1 MTKTTNTFKSF
12 LRNNIVQ
19 AIVIILSVLLSF
31 YLEQRRQVNITKQ
44 EKNYLLTDLSKTL
57 EDDIN
62 QIEIILE
69 GLDRS
74 DKNLIR
80 LLDDIN
86 SNHTLLTDREV
97 AEVLLEIQIGTSFF
111 PQDGI
116 FNQLIANGTFNLIEN
131 EELKSLL
138 LNMYTHKKE
147 RNYATSTEID
157 NFNLLWRRQI
167 MGNFRIQFNYNS
179 YDGEIYG
186 QQELTRFRFNR
197 QYYLSNE
204 LYGALSQSRIYVG
217 MYTRFLND
225 QKNEYQTALALQRQK
240 LVKINLFILL
250 I

>member
-1 MTKTTNTFKSF
+1 MTKTSSNFKSF
-12 LRNNIVQ
+12 IRNNIIQ
-19 AIVIILSVLLSF
+19 AVVIILSVLLSF

-44 EKNYLLTDLSKTL
+44 EKNYLLTDLTKTL
-57 EDDIN
+57 ESDID

-69 GLDRS
+69 GLSNS
-74 DKNLIR
+74 DKDLVK
-80 LLDDIN
+80 LLNDIN
-86 SNHTLLTDREV
+86 NNHTLLSDREV
-97 AEVLLEIQIGTSFF
+97 AEILLQIQIGTSFF

-116 FNQLIANGTFNLIEN
+116 FNELIANGSFNLIEN
-131 EELKSLL
+131 EELKALL

-147 RNYATSTEID
+147 RNYATSVEID

-186 QQELTRFRFNR
+186 QQELIRFRFNR

-225 QKNEYQTALALQRQK
+225 QINEYQTALALSK
-240 LVKINLFILL
+240 TEIGED
-250 I
+250 

>member
-1 MTKTTNTFKSF
+1 MTKTSSNFKSF
-12 LRNNIVQ
+12 IRNNIIQ
-19 AIVIILSVLLSF
+19 AVVIILSVLLSF
-31 YLEQRRQVNITKQ
+31 YLEDRRQENITRQ

-57 EDDIN
+57 ESDIY

-69 GLDRS
+69 NLDNS
-74 DKNLIR
+74 DKNLLK
-80 LLDDIN
+80 LLNDIN
-86 SNHTLLTDREV
+86 NNHTLFSDREV
-97 AEVLLEIQIGTSFF
+97 VEILLQIQIGTSFF

-116 FNQLIANGTFNLIEN
+116 FNELIANGSFNLIEN

-147 RNYATSTEID
+147 RNYATSVEID

-204 LYGALSQSRIYVG
+204 LYGALSQSRI
-217 MYTRFLND
+217 
-225 QKNEYQTALALQRQK
+225 
-240 LVKINLFILL
+240 
-250 I
+250 

>member
-1 MTKTTNTFKSF
+1 MTKATNTFKSF
-12 LRNNIVQ
+12 LRNNVVQ

-44 EKNYLLTDLSKTL
+44 EKNYLLTDLTKTL
-57 EDDIN
+57 EGDIN

-69 GLDRS
+69 GLDKS
-74 DKNLIR
+74 DKNLIK

-86 SNHTLLTDREV
+86 NNHTLLSDREV
-97 AEVLLEIQIGTSFF
+97 AEVLLQIQIGTSFF

-225 QKNEYQTALALQRQK
+225 QKNEYQTALALSK
-240 LVKINLFILL
+240 TEIGKD
-250 I
+250 

>member
-1 MTKTTNTFKSF
+1 MTKTSSNFKSF
-12 LRNNIVQ
+12 IKNNIIQ
-19 AIVIILSVLLSF
+19 AVVIILSVLLSF

-44 EKNYLLTDLSKTL
+44 EKNYLLTDLTKTL
-57 EDDIN
+57 ESDIG
-62 QIEIILE
+62 QIEIIIE
-69 GLDRS
+69 GLSNS
-74 DKNLIR
+74 DKNLVK
-80 LLDDIN
+80 LLNDIN
-86 SNHTLLTDREV
+86 NNHTLLSDREV
-97 AEVLLEIQIGTSFF
+97 AETLLQIQIGTSFF

-116 FNQLIANGTFNLIEN
+116 FNELIANGSFNLIEN
-131 EELKSLL
+131 EELKYLL

-225 QKNEYQTALALQRQK
+225 QINEYQTALALSK
-240 LVKINLFILL
+240 TEIGED
-250 I
+250 

>member
-1 MTKTTNTFKSF
+1 MTKTSNNFKSF
-12 LRNNIVQ
+12 IRNNIIQ
-19 AIVIILSVLLSF
+19 AVVIILSVLLSF

-44 EKNYLLTDLSKTL
+44 EKNYLLTDLTKTL
-57 EDDIN
+57 ESDIY

-69 GLDRS
+69 GLGNS
-74 DKNLIR
+74 DKNLVK
-80 LLDDIN
+80 LLNDIN
-86 SNHTLLTDREV
+86 NNHTLLSDREV
-97 AEVLLEIQIGTSFF
+97 AEILLQIQIGTSFF

-116 FNQLIANGTFNLIEN
+116 FNELIANGSFNLIEN
-131 EELKSLL
+131 EELKELL

-147 RNYATSTEID
+147 RNYATSVEID

-225 QKNEYQTALALQRQK
+225 QINEYQTALALSK
-240 LVKINLFILL
+240 TEIGED
-250 I
+250 

>member
-1 MTKTTNTFKSF
+1 MTKTSSNFKSF
-12 LRNNIVQ
+12 IRNNIIQ
-19 AIVIILSVLLSF
+19 AVVIILSVLLSF
-31 YLEQRRQVNITKQ
+31 YLEDRRQENITRQ

-57 EDDIN
+57 ESDIY

-69 GLDRS
+69 NLDNS
-74 DKNLIR
+74 DKNLLK
-80 LLDDIN
+80 LLNDIN
-86 SNHTLLTDREV
+86 NNHTLFSDREV
-97 AEVLLEIQIGTSFF
+97 VEILLQIQIGTSFF

-116 FNQLIANGTFNLIEN
+116 FNELIANGSFNLIEN

-147 RNYATSTEID
+147 RNYATSIEID

-225 QKNEYQTALALQRQK
+225 QKNEYQTALALSK
-240 LVKINLFILL
+240 TEIGED
-250 I
+250 

>member
-1 MTKTTNTFKSF
+1 MTKTSNNFKSF
-12 LRNNIVQ
+12 IRNNIIQ
-19 AIVIILSVLLSF
+19 AVVIILSVLLSF

-44 EKNYLLTDLSKTL
+44 EKNYLLTDLTKTL
-57 EDDIN
+57 DSDID

-69 GLDRS
+69 GLSNS
-74 DKNLIR
+74 DKNLVK
-80 LLDDIN
+80 LLNDIN
-86 SNHTLLTDREV
+86 NNHTLLSDREV
-97 AEVLLEIQIGTSFF
+97 AELLLQIQIGTSFF

-116 FNQLIANGTFNLIEN
+116 FNELIANGSFNLIEN
-131 EELKSLL
+131 EELKALL

-147 RNYATSTEID
+147 RNYATSVEID

-225 QKNEYQTALALQRQK
+225 QINEYQTALALSK
-240 LVKINLFILL
+240 TEIGED
-250 I
+250 

>member
-1 MTKTTNTFKSF
+1 MTKTSSNFKSF
-12 LRNNIVQ
+12 IRNNIIQ
-19 AIVIILSVLLSF
+19 AVVIILSVLLSF
-31 YLEQRRQVNITKQ
+31 YLEDRRQENITRQ

-57 EDDIN
+57 ESDIY

-69 GLDRS
+69 NLDNS
-74 DKNLIR
+74 DKNLVK
-80 LLDDIN
+80 LLNDIN
-86 SNHTLLTDREV
+86 NNHTLFSDREV
-97 AEVLLEIQIGTSFF
+97 VEILLQIQIGTSFF

-116 FNQLIANGTFNLIEN
+116 FNELIANGSFNLIEN

-147 RNYATSTEID
+147 RNYATSVEID

-225 QKNEYQTALALQRQK
+225 QKNEYQTALALSK
-240 LVKINLFILL
+240 TEIGED
-250 I
+250 

>member
-1 MTKTTNTFKSF
+1 MTKTSNNFKSVI
-12 LRNNIVQ
+12 RNNIIQ
-19 AIVIILSVLLSF
+19 AVVIILSVLLSF

-44 EKNYLLTDLSKTL
+44 EKNYLLTDLTKTL
-57 EDDIN
+57 ESDID

-69 GLDRS
+69 SLSNS
-74 DKNLIR
+74 DKD
-80 LLDDIN
+80 LLKLLNDIN
-86 SNHTLLTDREV
+86 NNHTLLSDREV
-97 AEVLLEIQIGTSFF
+97 AEILLQIQIGTSFF

-116 FNQLIANGTFNLIEN
+116 FNELIANGSFNLIEN
-131 EELKSLL
+131 EELKVLL

-147 RNYATSTEID
+147 RNYATSVEID

-225 QKNEYQTALALQRQK
+225 QINEYQTALALSK
-240 LVKINLFILL
+240 TEIGED
-250 I
+250 

>member
-1 MTKTTNTFKSF
+1 MTKATNTFKSF
-12 LRNNIVQ
+12 LRNNVVQ

-44 EKNYLLTDLSKTL
+44 EKNYLLTDLTKTL
-57 EDDIN
+57 EGDIN

-69 GLDRS
+69 GLDKS
-74 DKNLIR
+74 DKNLIK

-86 SNHTLLTDREV
+86 NNHTLLTDREV
-97 AEVLLEIQIGTSFF
+97 AEVLLQIQIGTSFF

-186 QQELTRFRFNR
+186 QQELIRFRFNR

-225 QKNEYQTALALQRQK
+225 QKNEYQTALALSK
-240 LVKINLFILL
+240 TEIGKD
-250 I
+250 

>member
-62 QIEIILE
+62 QIEIILK

-225 QKNEYQTALALQRQK
+225 QKNEYQTALALSK
-240 LVKINLFILL
+240 TEIGKD
-250 I
+250 

>member
-1 MTKTTNTFKSF
+1 MTKTSNNFKSVI
-12 LRNNIVQ
+12 RNNIIQ
-19 AIVIILSVLLSF
+19 AVVIILSVLLSF

-44 EKNYLLTDLSKTL
+44 EKNYLLTDLTKTL
-57 EDDIN
+57 ESDID

-69 GLDRS
+69 SLSNS
-74 DKNLIR
+74 DKD
-80 LLDDIN
+80 LLKLLNDIN
-86 SNHTLLTDREV
+86 NNHTLLSDREV
-97 AEVLLEIQIGTSFF
+97 AEILLQIQIGTSFF

-116 FNQLIANGTFNLIEN
+116 FNELIANGSFNLIEN
-131 EELKSLL
+131 EQLKALL

-147 RNYATSTEID
+147 RNYATSVEID

-225 QKNEYQTALALQRQK
+225 QINEYQTALALSK
-240 LVKINLFILL
+240 TEIGED
-250 I
+250 

>member
-1 MTKTTNTFKSF
+1 MTKTIITLKSF

-44 EKNYLLTDLSKTL
+44 EKNYLLTDLTKTL
-57 EDDIN
+57 ESDIE

-69 GLDRS
+69 GLDIS
-74 DKNLIR
+74 DKNLIK

-86 SNHTLLTDREV
+86 NNHTILTDRQV
-97 AEVLLEIQIGTSFF
+97 AEILLQIQIGTSFF

-131 EELKSLL
+131 EELKSILL
-138 LNMYTHKKE
+138 SMYTHKKE
-147 RNYATSTEID
+147 RNYATSVEID

-167 MGNFRIQFNYNS
+167 MGNFRIQFNYKS

-186 QQELTRFRFNR
+186 QQELTRFRFNK

-204 LYGALSQSRIYVG
+204 LYGSLSQSRIYVG

-225 QKNEYQTALALQRQK
+225 QKNEYQTALALSK
-240 LVKINLFILL
+240 TEIGKD
-250 I
+250 

>member
-1 MTKTTNTFKSF
+1 MTKTSSNFKSF
-12 LRNNIVQ
+12 IRNNIIQ
-19 AIVIILSVLLSF
+19 AVVIILSVLLSF
-31 YLEQRRQVNITKQ
+31 YLEDRRQENITKQ

-57 EDDIN
+57 ESDIY

-69 GLDRS
+69 NLDNS
-74 DKNLIR
+74 DKNLVK
-80 LLDDIN
+80 LLNDIN
-86 SNHTLLTDREV
+86 NNHTLLSDREV
-97 AEVLLEIQIGTSFF
+97 VEILLQIQIGTSFF

-116 FNQLIANGTFNLIEN
+116 FNELIANGSFNLIEN

-147 RNYATSTEID
+147 RNYATSVEID

-225 QKNEYQTALALQRQK
+225 QINEYQTALALSK
-240 LVKINLFILL
+240 TEIGED
-250 I
+250 

>member
-1 MTKTTNTFKSF
+1 MTKRTNTFKSF
-12 LRNNIVQ
+12 LRNNVVQ

-225 QKNEYQTALALQRQK
+225 QKNEYQTALALSK
-240 LVKINLFILL
+240 TEIGKD
-250 I
+250 

>member
-1 MTKTTNTFKSF
+1 MTITSNNFKSF
-12 LRNNIVQ
+12 IRNNIIQ
-19 AIVIILSVLLSF
+19 AVVIILSVLLSF

-44 EKNYLLTDLSKTL
+44 EKNYLLTDLTKTL
-57 EDDIN
+57 ESDID

-69 GLDRS
+69 GLCNS
-74 DKNLIR
+74 DKNLVK
-80 LLDDIN
+80 LLNDIN
-86 SNHTLLTDREV
+86 NNHTLLSDREV
-97 AEVLLEIQIGTSFF
+97 AEILLQIQIGTSFF

-116 FNQLIANGTFNLIEN
+116 FNELIANGSFNLIEN
-131 EELKSLL
+131 EELKALL

-147 RNYATSTEID
+147 RNYATSVEID

-225 QKNEYQTALALQRQK
+225 QINEYQTALELSK
-240 LVKINLFILL
+240 TENGED
-250 I
+250 

>member
-12 LRNNIVQ
+12 LRNNVVQ

-44 EKNYLLTDLSKTL
+44 EKNYLLTDLTKTL
-57 EDDIN
+57 EGDIN

-69 GLDRS
+69 GLDKS
-74 DKNLIR
+74 DKNLIK

-86 SNHTLLTDREV
+86 NNHTLLTDREV
-97 AEVLLEIQIGTSFF
+97 AEILLQIQIGTSFF
-111 PQDGI
+111 PHDGI
-116 FNQLIANGTFNLIEN
+116 FNQLIAIGTFNLIEN

-138 LNMYTHKKE
+138 LNMYNHKKE

-225 QKNEYQTALALQRQK
+225 QKNEYQTALALSK
-240 LVKINLFILL
+240 TEIGKD
-250 I
+250 

>member
-1 MTKTTNTFKSF
+1 MTKTSSNFKSF
-12 LRNNIVQ
+12 IRNNIIQ
-19 AIVIILSVLLSF
+19 AVVIILSVLLSF
-31 YLEQRRQVNITKQ
+31 YLEDRRQENITRQ

-57 EDDIN
+57 ESDIY

-69 GLDRS
+69 GLGNS
-74 DKNLIR
+74 DKDLVK
-80 LLDDIN
+80 LLNDIN
-86 SNHTLLTDREV
+86 NNHTLLSDREV
-97 AEVLLEIQIGTSFF
+97 AEILLQIQIGTSFF

-116 FNQLIANGTFNLIEN
+116 FNELIANGSFNLIEN
-131 EELKSLL
+131 EELKALL

-147 RNYATSTEID
+147 RNYATSVEID

-225 QKNEYQTALALQRQK
+225 QKNEYQTALALSK
-240 LVKINLFILL
+240 TEIGED
-250 I
+250 

>member
-1 MTKTTNTFKSF
+1 MTKATNTFKSF
-12 LRNNIVQ
+12 LRNNVVQ

-44 EKNYLLTDLSKTL
+44 EKNYLLTDLTKTL
-57 EDDIN
+57 EGDIN

-69 GLDRS
+69 GLDKS
-74 DKNLIR
+74 DKNLIK

-86 SNHTLLTDREV
+86 NNHTLLSDREV
-97 AEVLLEIQIGTSFF
+97 AEVLLQIQIGTSFF

-186 QQELTRFRFNR
+186 QQELLRFRFNR

-225 QKNEYQTALALQRQK
+225 QKNEYQTALALSK
-240 LVKINLFILL
+240 TEIGKD
-250 I
+250 

>member
-1 MTKTTNTFKSF
+1 MTKQSTSFFKSSF
-12 LRNNIVQ
+12 FSNILQ
-19 AIVIILSVLLSF
+19 GIVIIISVLLSF
-31 YLEQRRQVNITKQ
+31 FLEQQRQVNITKV
-44 EKNYLLTDLSKTL
+44 EKNLLLEDLTVTL
-57 EDDIN
+57 EADLN
-62 QIEIILE
+62 QIQTILNN
-69 GLDRS
+69 LDNS
-74 DKNLIR
+74 DENLKK

-86 SNHTLLTDREV
+86 NNHNILSDREV
-97 AEVLLEIQIGTSFF
+97 TEILLRIQIGTSFF

-116 FNQLIANGTFNLIEN
+116 FNQLISNGSFNLIEN

-179 YDGEIYG
+179 YEGEFYG
-186 QQELTRFRFNR
+186 TQELARFNFNR
-197 QYYLSNE
+197 AYYLSNE

-225 QKNEYQTALALQRQK
+225 QMNEYKTALALAK
-240 LVKINLFILL
+240 TEIAD
-250 I
+250 

>member
-225 QKNEYQTALALQRQK
+225 QKNEYC
-240 LVKINLFILL
+240 LL
-250 I
+250 YTSDAADE

>member
-1 MTKTTNTFKSF
+1 MTKTSNNFKSF
-12 LRNNIVQ
+12 IRNNIIQ
-19 AIVIILSVLLSF
+19 AVVIILSVLLSF

-44 EKNYLLTDLSKTL
+44 EKNYLLTDLTKTL
-57 EDDIN
+57 ESDID

-69 GLDRS
+69 SLSNS
-74 DKNLIR
+74 DKD
-80 LLDDIN
+80 LLKLLNDIN
-86 SNHTLLTDREV
+86 NNHTLLSDREV
-97 AEVLLEIQIGTSFF
+97 AEILLQIQIGTSFF

-116 FNQLIANGTFNLIEN
+116 FNELIANGSFNLIEN
-131 EELKSLL
+131 EELKALL

-147 RNYATSTEID
+147 RNYATSVEID
-157 NFNLLWRRQI
+157 NINLLWRRQI

-225 QKNEYQTALALQRQK
+225 QINEYQTALALSK
-240 LVKINLFILL
+240 TEIGED
-250 I
+250 

>member
-69 GLDRS
+69 GMDRS
-74 DKNLIR
+74 NKNLIR

-225 QKNEYQTALALQRQK
+225 QKNEYQTALALSK
-240 LVKINLFILL
+240 TEIGKD
-250 I
+250 

>member
-1 MTKTTNTFKSF
+1 MTKISSNFKSF
-12 LRNNIVQ
+12 IRNNIIQ
-19 AIVIILSVLLSF
+19 AVVIILSVLLSF
-31 YLEQRRQVNITKQ
+31 YLEDRRQENITRQ

-57 EDDIN
+57 ESDIY

-69 GLDRS
+69 NLDNS
-74 DKNLIR
+74 DKNLVK
-80 LLDDIN
+80 LLNDIN
-86 SNHTLLTDREV
+86 NNHALFSDREV
-97 AEVLLEIQIGTSFF
+97 VEILLQIQIGTSFF

-116 FNQLIANGTFNLIEN
+116 FNELIANGSFNLIEN

-147 RNYATSTEID
+147 RNYATSVEID

-225 QKNEYQTALALQRQK
+225 QKNEYQTALALSK
-240 LVKINLFILL
+240 TEIGED
-250 I
+250 

>member
-1 MTKTTNTFKSF
+1 MTKTSSNFKSF
-12 LRNNIVQ
+12 IRNNIIQ
-19 AIVIILSVLLSF
+19 AVVIILSVLLSF
-31 YLEQRRQVNITKQ
+31 YLEDRRQENITKQ
-44 EKNYLLTDLSKTL
+44 QKNYLLTDLSKTL
-57 EDDIN
+57 ESDIY

-69 GLDRS
+69 NLDNS
-74 DKNLIR
+74 DKNLVK
-80 LLDDIN
+80 LLNDIN
-86 SNHTLLTDREV
+86 NNHTLLSDREV
-97 AEVLLEIQIGTSFF
+97 VEILLQIQIGTSFF

-116 FNQLIANGTFNLIEN
+116 FNELIANGSFNLIEN

-147 RNYATSTEID
+147 RNYATSVEID

-225 QKNEYQTALALQRQK
+225 QKNEYQTALALSK
-240 LVKINLFILL
+240 TEIGED
-250 I
+250 